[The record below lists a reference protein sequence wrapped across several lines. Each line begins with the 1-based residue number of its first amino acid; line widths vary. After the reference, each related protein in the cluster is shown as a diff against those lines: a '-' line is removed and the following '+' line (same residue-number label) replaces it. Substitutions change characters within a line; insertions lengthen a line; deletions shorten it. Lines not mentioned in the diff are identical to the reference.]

1 MIEEKDD
8 VMFRYSIDK
17 SCFLFIESC
26 ATISIAD
33 LRIVLE
39 VLEER
44 QAKEKRPN

>member
-17 SCFLFIESC
+17 SYFLFIESC

-44 QAKEKRPN
+44 HAKEKRPN